1 MSVSSIVVM
10 LAAGA
15 ASALAARGLAPM
27 KPALARLHPERRRPR
42 GR

>member
-15 ASALAARGLAPM
+15 ASALAARGGAPM
-27 KPALARLHPERRRPR
+27 KLVRVHIHAEWRRPR

>member
-15 ASALAARGLAPM
+15 ASALAARGVALA
-27 KPALARLHPERRRPR
+27 KPVLARLHPERRRPR